1 MNNVHKEKE
10 LVDSLIATYKT
21 ANPFEIC
28 QLKGYK
34 LRYASI
40 GALNGMYRYSRK
52 NVFITINQDRDRYI
66 QFAACGH
73 ELCHSIMHP
82 NQNTVF
88 MGSSTF
94 FVTQKQEI
102 EADRFSGYLQL
113 EYYRDISAISDRY
126 LKLIDKEVLK
136 TYT

>member
-1 MNNVHKEKE
+1 MHKEKE

-28 QLKGYK
+28 QLKGYN
-34 LRYASI
+34 LCYAPL
-40 GALNGMYRYSRK
+40 GTLNGMYRYSRK
-52 NVFITINQDRDRYI
+52 SVFITINRDRDRYI

-94 FVTQKQEI
+94 FVTEKQEI
-102 EADRFSGYLQL
+102 EADRFSAYLQL
-113 EYYRDISAISDRY
+113 EYYNDISVIIDRY
-126 LKLIDKEVLK
+126 LKLIDVNILEK
-136 TYT
+136 YI